1 MYTIRV
7 TPEGRLH
14 AEASGRLSTA
24 EALRLASQGFALA
37 DAGAIT
43 DLLVD
48 VRGVERGPGQW
59 LVLGA
64 VIASRMEGP
73 MRLAVVAGPAQEPVV
88 RRILRYAGLRNRAA
102 VVMTEEEA
110 LRWFAGRLRERGRE
124 AASRAAAAKAAPTG
138 ADAEE
143 IRPKAG

>member
-88 RRILRYAGLRNRAA
+88 RRILRYAGLRSRAA

-110 LRWFAGRLRERGRE
+110 LRWFAGRFRERGRE
-124 AASRAAAAKAAPTG
+124 GAVRPAAAQAAPG
-138 ADAEE
+138 AAEAEE
-143 IRPKAG
+143 FRPRAG

>member
-14 AEASGRLSTA
+14 AAASGRLSTA

-43 DLLVD
+43 DLVVD

-59 LVLGA
+59 VVLGA
-64 VIASRMEGP
+64 VVASRMDGP

-102 VVMTEEEA
+102 VVTTEEEA
-110 LRWFAGRLRERGRE
+110 LRWFAGRFREHGRE
-124 AASRAAAAKAAPTG
+124 AALRPAAMEAAPG
-138 ADAEE
+138 AFEAEGF
-143 IRPKAG
+143 RPRAG

>member
-64 VIASRMEGP
+64 VVASRMDGP

-110 LRWFAGRLRERGRE
+110 HRWFAGRFRERGRE
-124 AASRAAAAKAAPTG
+124 GAVRPAAAQTAPGAAE
-138 ADAEE
+138 AEE
-143 IRPKAG
+143 FRPRAG